1 MYRARMHDLVIRGG
15 TIVDG
20 TGGPT
25 RSADL
30 AIHDGRI
37 VAIGADLGSAH
48 RTIDAGGALVTPG
61 FVDVHSHYDGQ
72 ASWDEEMTPSSI
84 HGATTVTMG
93 SCGIGFAPCHVGDRD
108 RLIAL
113 MEGVEDIPGTALAEG
128 MTWGWE
134 TFPEYMDVLDR
145 RRHTIDLAC
154 HVPHDAVRVFAMG
167 ERALAGE
174 PANDEELA
182 RMAAIVREA
191 VIAGAVGFST
201 GRTDNHRGKDG
212 RTTPGADASAR
223 ELEAIARGLTG
234 LDHGV
239 LQAVSDFDMFVSP
252 ERFDPEFD
260 LLEDMVKVSGRP
272 LSISLLQRVGATEQ
286 WRKVLGRIE
295 RANAAGRSIRAQ
307 VATRG
312 IGVILGLEA
321 TFHPFIGFPSY
332 KALAHLPLAERVR
345 ELARP
350 EVKAR
355 ILSEKSDKVA
365 GDGSAVPPLVD
376 KLLEAFDMVAMSL
389 FRLADR
395 PDYEPK
401 REASLFGEAMRAGKK
416 SLEVAYDALLEDEGQ
431 QLLYFPIYNYASGTL
446 AEVGEMLRHPHSILG
461 LGDGGAHVGTICD
474 VSFSTFLL
482 SHWVRDKGALSIE
495 AAIHKLSGEPAAWL
509 GFGDRGVLQVGRRA
523 DVNVIDLPNL
533 ALHRP
538 ELLRDLPAG
547 GKRFLQRA
555 TGYRATLVR
564 GVLIADDG
572 KLTAARPGR
581 LARPSAA
588 RD

>member
-1 MYRARMHDLVIRGG
+1 MHDLVLRGG

-20 TGGPT
+20 TGAPART
-25 RSADL
+25 ADV
-30 AIHDGRI
+30 AIHDGLI
-37 VAIGADLGSAH
+37 VAIGSDVGAA
-48 RTIDAGGALVTPG
+48 RQTIDAGGALVTPG

-84 HGATTVTMG
+84 HGATTVAMG
-93 SCGIGFAPCHVGDRD
+93 SCGVGFAPCHVADRD
-108 RLIAL
+108 RLVAL

-145 RRHTIDLAC
+145 RRHTIDVAC

-174 PANDEELA
+174 AATDDELA
-182 RMAAIVREA
+182 RMAAIVRTAIE
-191 VIAGAVGFST
+191 AGAVGFST
-201 GRTDNHRGKDG
+201 GRTDNHRGRDG
-212 RTTPGADASAR
+212 RPTPAADASAR
-223 ELEAIARGLTG
+223 ELDAIARGMKG

-252 ERFDPEFD
+252 DRFDPEFD

-272 LSISLLQRVGATEQ
+272 LSISVLQRVGATDQ
-286 WRKVLGRIE
+286 WRRVLARIE
-295 RANAAGRSIRAQ
+295 RANAAGTPIRAQ

-355 ILSEKSDKVA
+355 ILAEKSDKVA

-376 KLLEAFDMVAMSL
+376 KLLEAFDLVAMSL

-401 REASLFGEAMRAGKK
+401 REASLFGEAMRAKRRA
-416 SLEVAYDALLEDEGQ
+416 LDVTYDALLEDDGH
-431 QLLYFPIYNYASGTL
+431 QLLYFPIYNYASGSL
-446 AEVGEMLRHPHSILG
+446 SEVGEMLRHPHAILG

-482 SHWVRDKGALSIE
+482 SHWVRDRGAMTIE
-495 AAIHKLSGEPAAWL
+495 AAIHKLTGEPAAWL
-509 GFGDRGVLQVGRRA
+509 GFGDRGVLRPGRRA
-523 DVNVIDLPNL
+523 DVNVIDLPAL

-564 GVLIADDG
+564 GELIAEDG
-572 KLTAARPGR
+572 RLTAARPGR
-581 LARPSAA
+581 IARPSAP

>member
-1 MYRARMHDLVIRGG
+1 MHDLVIRGG
-15 TIVDG
+15 TVVDG
-20 TGGPT
+20 TGASP
-25 RSADL
+25 RVADV
-30 AIHDGRI
+30 AIHDGLV
-37 VAIGADLGSAH
+37 VAIGADLGSAR
-48 RTIDAGGALVTPG
+48 RTLDASGALVTPG

-72 ASWDEEMTPSSI
+72 ASWDEEMAPSSI
-84 HGATTVTMG
+84 HGATTVAMG
-93 SCGIGFAPCHVGDRD
+93 SCGVGFAPCREEDRD
-108 RLIAL
+108 RLVAL
-113 MEGVEDIPGTALAEG
+113 MEGVEDIPGSALTEG

-145 RRHTIDLAC
+145 RRHTIDIAC

-167 ERALAGE
+167 ERALAGV
-174 PANDEELA
+174 AATDEELA
-182 RMAAIVREA
+182 RMAAIVRTAIE
-191 VIAGAVGFST
+191 AGAVGFST
-201 GRTDNHRGKDG
+201 GRTDNHRGRDG
-212 RTTPGADASAR
+212 RTTPAADASAH
-223 ELEAIARGLTG
+223 ELDAIARGMAG
-234 LDHGV
+234 LAHGV
-239 LQAVSDFDMFVSP
+239 LQAVSDFDMAVSP

-260 LLEDMVKVSGRP
+260 LLESMARVSGRP
-272 LSISLLQRVGATEQ
+272 LSISLLQRVGATDQ
-286 WRKVLGRIE
+286 WRRILGRIE
-295 RANAAGRSIRAQ
+295 RANAAGTPIRAQ

-312 IGVILGLEA
+312 IGVIIGLEA

-355 ILSEKSDKVA
+355 ILAEKSDKVA

-376 KLLEAFDMVAMSL
+376 KLLEAFDLVAMSL

-401 REASLFGEAMRAGKK
+401 REASLFGEAMRAKRRP
-416 SLEVAYDALLEDEGQ
+416 LEVTYDALLEDDGR
-431 QLLYFPIYNYASGTL
+431 QLLYFPIYNYASGSL
-446 AEVGEMLRHPHSILG
+446 AEVGEMLRHPHAILG

-482 SHWVRDKGALSIE
+482 SHWVRERGALSVE
-495 AAIHKLSGEPAAWL
+495 AAIHKLTGQPAAWL
-509 GFGDRGVLQVGRRA
+509 GFGDRGVLRPGRRA
-523 DVNVIDLPNL
+523 DVNVIDLAAL

-547 GKRFLQRA
+547 GKRFIQRA
-555 TGYRATLVR
+555 SGYRATLVR
-564 GVLIADDG
+564 GEVIAEDG
-572 KLTAARPGR
+572 RLTAARPGH

>member
-1 MYRARMHDLVIRGG
+1 MHDLVIRGG
-15 TIVDG
+15 TVIDG
-20 TGGPT
+20 TGAAGFT
-25 RSADL
+25 ADV
-30 AIHDGRI
+30 AIDGGTI
-37 VAIGADLGSAH
+37 VAIGADVGSGRA
-48 RTIDAGGALVTPG
+48 TIDAGGALVTPG

-72 ASWDEEMTPSSI
+72 ASWDDQMLPSPL
-84 HGATTVTMG
+84 HGATTVAMG
-93 SCGIGFAPCHVGDRD
+93 SCGVGFAPCRVADRD
-108 RLIAL
+108 RLVAL

-145 RRHTIDLAC
+145 RAHTIDIAC

-174 PANDEELA
+174 AATDDELA
-182 RMAAIVREA
+182 QMAAIVRAAIE
-191 VIAGAVGFST
+191 AGAIGFST
-201 GRTDNHRGKDG
+201 GRTDNHRARDG
-212 RTTPGADASAR
+212 RPTPAADVGAR
-223 ELEAIARGLTG
+223 ELDAIARGMAG
-234 LDHGV
+234 LPHGV

-252 ERFDPEFD
+252 DRFDPEFD
-260 LLEDMVKVSGRP
+260 LLEDMARVSGRP
-272 LSISLLQRVGATEQ
+272 LSISLLQRVGATDQ
-286 WRKVLGRIE
+286 WRRVLGRIE
-295 RANAAGRSIRAQ
+295 RANAAGIPVRAQ

-376 KLLEAFDMVAMSL
+376 KLLEAFDLISMSM

-401 REASLFGEAMRAGKK
+401 REASLFGEAMRSKRRP
-416 SLEVAYDALLEDEGQ
+416 LEVTYDALLEDDGK
-431 QLLYFPIYNYASGTL
+431 QLLYFPIYNYASGSL
-446 AEVGEMLRHPHSILG
+446 NEVGEMLRHPQAILG

-482 SHWVRDKGALSIE
+482 SHWARDRGALSVE

-509 GFGDRGVLQVGRRA
+509 GLGDRGVLRAGRRA
-523 DVNVIDLPNL
+523 DVNIIDLPAL

-538 ELLRDLPAG
+538 ELHRDLPAG

-555 TGYRATLVR
+555 SGYRATLVR
-564 GVLIADDG
+564 GEIICDDG
-572 KLTAARPGR
+572 RITAARPGR
-581 LARPSAA
+581 IARPSAA
-588 RD
+588 IA

>member
-1 MYRARMHDLVIRGG
+1 MHDLLIRGG
-15 TIVDG
+15 TVIDG
-20 TGGPT
+20 TGAPGRT
-25 RSADL
+25 ADVAISAG
-30 AIHDGRI
+30 HV
-37 VAIGADLGSAH
+37 VAIGADLGPA
-48 RTIDAGGALVTPG
+48 RATLDADGALVTPG

-84 HGATTVTMG
+84 HGATTVAMG
-93 SCGIGFAPCHVGDRD
+93 SCGVGFAPCHAADRD

-128 MTWGWE
+128 LTWGWE

-167 ERALAGE
+167 ARGLAGE
-174 PANDEELA
+174 VATDDEMA

-191 VIAGAVGFST
+191 IVAGAIGFST

-212 RTTPGADASAR
+212 RPTPGADASAR
-223 ELEAIARGLTG
+223 ELEVIARGLAG
-234 LDHGV
+234 LDQGV

-260 LLEDMVKVSGRP
+260 LLEDMAKVSGRP
-272 LSISLLQRVGATEQ
+272 LSISLLQRVGGTEQ
-286 WRKVLGRIE
+286 WRRILTRVE
-295 RANAAGRSIRAQ
+295 RANAAGTPIRAQ

-332 KALAHLPLAERVR
+332 KAVAHLPLAERVA
-345 ELARP
+345 ELRRP
-350 EVKAR
+350 EVRAR
-355 ILSEKSDKVA
+355 ILAEKSDKVA

-389 FRLADR
+389 FRLEAT
-395 PDYEPK
+395 PDYEPA
-401 REASLFGEAMRAGKK
+401 RASSLFGEAMRAKQT
-416 SLEVAYDALLEDEGQ
+416 SLAVTYDALLEDDGH

-446 AEVGEMLRHPHSILG
+446 AEVGEMLAHPHAILG

-482 SHWVRDKGALSIE
+482 SHWVRTKGALTIE
-495 AAIHKLSGEPAAWL
+495 HAIHKLSGEPAAWL
-509 GFGDRGVLQVGRRA
+509 GLGDRGVLTPGRRA
-523 DVNVIDLPNL
+523 DVNVIDLAAL
-533 ALHRP
+533 TLHRP

-555 TGYRATLVR
+555 SGYRATLVR
-564 GVLIADDG
+564 GEVIAADG
-572 KLTAARPGR
+572 VVTAARPGR
-581 LARPSAA
+581 IARPVAA
-588 RD
+588 R

>member
-1 MYRARMHDLVIRGG
+1 MHDLVIRGG
-15 TIVDG
+15 TVVDG
-20 TGGPT
+20 TGGPART
-25 RSADL
+25 ADV
-30 AIHDGRI
+30 AITGGVI
-37 VAIGADLGSAH
+37 VAIGDDVGSAA

-72 ASWDEEMTPSSI
+72 ASWDEEMAPSSI
-84 HGATTVTMG
+84 HGATTVAMG
-93 SCGIGFAPCHVGDRD
+93 SCGVGFAPCRTADRD
-108 RLIAL
+108 RLVAL

-145 RRHTIDLAC
+145 RRHTIDIAC

-174 PANDEELA
+174 VASDDELA
-182 RMAAIVREA
+182 AMAAIVRTAIE
-191 VIAGAVGFST
+191 AGAIGFST
-201 GRTDNHRGKDG
+201 GRTDNHRGRDG
-212 RTTPGADASAR
+212 RPTPAADVNAR
-223 ELEAIARGLTG
+223 ELDAIARGLAG
-234 LDHGV
+234 LEHGV

-260 LLEDMVKVSGRP
+260 LLEEMARISGRP

-286 WRKVLGRIE
+286 WRKILARIE
-295 RANAAGRSIRAQ
+295 RANAAGLSVRAQ

-332 KALAHLPLAERVR
+332 KAIAHLPLAERVR
-345 ELARP
+345 ELAKP
-350 EVKAR
+350 AVKAR

-376 KLLEAFDMVAMSL
+376 KLLAAFDLVAMSL

-401 REASLFGEAMRAGKK
+401 REASLFGEAMRSKRTA
-416 SLEVAYDALLEDEGQ
+416 LDVTYDALLEDEGR
-431 QLLYFPIYNYASGTL
+431 QLLYFPIYNYASGSL
-446 AEVGEMLRHPHSILG
+446 AEVGEMLRHPHAILG

-482 SHWVRDKGALSIE
+482 SHWARDRGALSIE
-495 AAIHKLSGEPAAWL
+495 AAIHKLAGEPAAWL
-509 GFGDRGVLQVGRRA
+509 GLGDRGVLRVGRRA
-523 DVNVIDLPNL
+523 DLNVIDLPAL

-555 TGYRATLVR
+555 SGYRATLVR
-564 GVLIADDG
+564 GEVVADAG
-572 KLTAARPGR
+572 RITGARPGR
-581 LARPSAA
+581 IARPVRAA
-588 RD
+588 D